1 MTNNNQKSN
10 TDKVN
15 LPLFYMR
22 YPQKILDWMNRERKH
37 NLQLS
42 HLTEKGELLYWLVD
56 WEVHICYVSDAI
68 RYDEER
74 KMWMPYKKSQA
85 EKREEQ
91 RIKQE
96 QAIKEYN
103 LWIKEIPEWK
113 ALCKHCNRIVGRNTN
128 YIIHLDMCKRC
139 DYRRS

>member
-1 MTNNNQKSN
+1 
-10 TDKVN
+10 
-15 LPLFYMR
+15 MR

-56 WEVHICYVSDAI
+56 WVVHICYISDAI

-74 KMWMPYKKSQA
+74 KMGMPYKKSQS

-96 QAIKEYN
+96 QAIQEYN
-103 LWIKEIPEWK
+103 LWVKEIPEWK
-113 ALCKHCNRIVGRNTN
+113 VLCKHCNRTVGRSTN
-128 YIIHLDMCKRC
+128 YIIRLDMCKRC